1 MVGFLR
7 GLSAG
12 FAAAAIA
19 LGLTACGETASTGSF
34 KGESHNVA
42 QTISDFQSDAM
53 SANKQKLCANDLA
66 STITTRLKAA
76 GGCEAAV
83 KQQLTQLDSFGLTI
97 ESIAVNG
104 ATATARVKSTWS
116 GKSRITTLSL
126 VKEGSRWKISGLP
139 AG

>member
-53 SANKQKLCANDLA
+53 SANKQKLCTNDLA

-97 ESIAVNG
+97 ESIAVSG
-104 ATATARVKSTWS
+104 ATASARVKSTWS

-126 VKEGSRWKISGLP
+126 VKEGSRWKISALP